1 MGGRARRQQNR
12 LMKEANDLTAQ
23 QMAENRELQREMIAK
38 YEARQ
43 ADYEAMEFFNPYEN
57 MQNYYA
63 DLQNAYVGMENTYED
78 LGVSTVA
85 AQFQMEQ
92 GQQQRADI
100 MSALSGAAGG
110 SGIGAL
116 AQSLANQGVLQ
127 SRQVAVDLAQQQR
140 QNMMMSAQQQQQID
154 QMQRATDMQIQQA
167 IAQGAASADMAE
179 RGGMS
184 MLQGAEIGRQST
196 LLGMSAGDYAGAN
209 AGVQQAYANQMGAIG
224 MGMNAMSSR
233 MGMWGQIIGGVAGAA
248 GSIGAAK
255 MPMMCIPQG
264 INIDTLDGS
273 IAIENIKPGDF
284 IMGYFGNPVKVLQKH
299 EYLEDPSKER
309 FYKVKFNDGS
319 VVDVCDMHKI
329 KDVRAKDITEDVM
342 SKEIYGGV
350 EFSYDLVTED
360 IGYRMNGVPVN
371 SMVQEMAELA
381 VQLKINKYGKN
392 RI

>member
-209 AGVQQAYANQMGAIG
+209 AGVQQAYSNQMGAIG

-248 GSIGAAK
+248 GTIGAAAISDRK
-255 MPMMCIPQG
+255 LKK
-264 INIDTLDGS
+264 NI
-273 IAIENIKPGDF
+273 
-284 IMGYFGNPVKVLQKH
+284 
-299 EYLEDPSKER
+299 EY
-309 FYKVKFNDGS
+309 KFNSPSGLPVYNFEYIDAKHGS
-319 VVDVCDMHKI
+319 GVHQG
-329 KDVRAKDITEDVM
+329 VM
-342 SKEIYGGV
+342 SDEVPREAVIMHPDGHEI
-350 EFSYDLVTED
+350 
-360 IGYRMNGVPVN
+360 VN
-371 SMVQEMAELA
+371 YSMLDVDFKKL
-381 VQLKINKYGKN
+381 N
-392 RI
+392 

>member
-154 QMQRATDMQIQQA
+154 QMQRSTDMQIQQA

-179 RGGMS
+179 RGGLS

-248 GSIGAAK
+248 GTIGAAAISDRK
-255 MPMMCIPQG
+255 LKK
-264 INIDTLDGS
+264 NI
-273 IAIENIKPGDF
+273 
-284 IMGYFGNPVKVLQKH
+284 
-299 EYLEDPSKER
+299 EY
-309 FYKVKFNDGS
+309 KFNSPSGLPVYNFEYIDSKYGS
-319 VVDVCDMHKI
+319 GVHQG
-329 KDVRAKDITEDVM
+329 VM
-342 SKEIYGGV
+342 SDEVPREAVKTHSSGYEMVDYSMIDV
-350 EFSYDLVTED
+350 EFKKL
-360 IGYRMNGVPVN
+360 N
-371 SMVQEMAELA
+371 
-381 VQLKINKYGKN
+381 
-392 RI
+392 

>member
-1 MGGRARRQQNR
+1 MGSRARRQQNR
-12 LMKEANDLTAQ
+12 IMQQANDLTAQ